1 MMAVGIIRDPRV
13 YISSR
18 DHRQASIHG
27 PKRGPGAGSS
37 SVDPEGP
44 PATLPA
50 HLDEAGIGD
59 QLLGVHHIHQGLL
72 DGHVFDA
79 RHVEAIHVLPPWGG
93 GGEEGSAHG

>member
-1 MMAVGIIRDPRV
+1 MMAVGISGTHV
-13 YISSR
+13 CYISSR
-18 DHRQASIHG
+18 DLEQASIHG
-27 PKRGPGAGSS
+27 PTHGPGAGSS
-37 SVDPEGP
+37 WADPERP

-79 RHVEAIHVLPPWGG
+79 RHVEAVHILPPWGG
-93 GGEEGSAHG
+93 GGEER